1 MAEKT
6 YRNFAVIGLGMFG
19 GTVAS
24 ALASMGEEVLG
35 IDVDESRVR
44 QYADELSHAVIAD
57 ARDDEALKEAGL
69 ASYEVAVV
77 AIGEDLEANILC
89 SMNAKLIGVPC
100 VWVKAFS
107 RTHHRILSRIG
118 VERVI
123 HPERDMGLHIAE
135 TLHTPFVADYVSLGN
150 GFHVVDLVVQ
160 EGMSKDILKKLAGG
174 EAEGVRFLGLMRG
187 TDYLD
192 GSKGA
197 IGFEEGDRVLVLG
210 RREDLRQ
217 LGDRL

>member
-1 MAEKT
+1 MSARKS
-6 YRNFAVIGLGMFG
+6 RNFAVIGLGMFG

-24 ALASMGEEVLG
+24 ALASMGDEVLG
-35 IDVDESRVR
+35 IDVDEKQVR
-44 QYADELSHAVIAD
+44 QYADTLSHAIIAD
-57 ARDDEALKEAGL
+57 ARDDEALREAGL
-69 ASYEVAVV
+69 ADYDVAVV

-150 GFHVVDLVVQ
+150 GFHVIDLVIA
-160 EGMSKDILKKLAGG
+160 EGMSGDILEKLA
-174 EAEGVRFLGLMRG
+174 ANKLEGVHFLGLMRG

-192 GSKGA
+192 CTRRDVK
-197 IGFEEGDRVLVLG
+197 FEEEDRVLVLG

-217 LGDRL
+217 LSGSL